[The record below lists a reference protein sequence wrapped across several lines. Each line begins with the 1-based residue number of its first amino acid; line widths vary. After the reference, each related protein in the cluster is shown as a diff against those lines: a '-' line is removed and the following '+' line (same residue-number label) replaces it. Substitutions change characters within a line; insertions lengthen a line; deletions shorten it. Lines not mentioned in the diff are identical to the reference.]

1 MIEYEKYFI
10 HIDNRKWKEENEED
24 KKEEEKKENKMI
36 DEGITSL
43 PSTYNYL

>member
-10 HIDNRKWKEENEED
+10 HIDNWTGEEEGEED
-24 KKEEEKKENKMI
+24 KKEEEKKEKKMI
-36 DEGITSL
+36 DEGITFL

>member
-10 HIDNRKWKEENEED
+10 HFDNCEGEEEEEED
-24 KKEEEKKENKMI
+24 KIEEEKKEKKMI
-36 DEGITSL
+36 DEGITFL